1 MFPRHLHTPARI
13 VEVEPYQVLARIYD
27 QVMDHVDYGHWAR
40 YLTRLARLHGV
51 TPRTLLDISC
61 GTGSL
66 CQEFARKGC
75 QVFACDSS
83 LPMLTVAKQK
93 LRHGSGTIHY
103 WCAAMGR
110 VTIRRPV
117 DLIISSYDSMNYLQ
131 SSRDW
136 LAVLNQAY
144 GQLRPEGLFV
154 FDISTLHNSIQLF
167 AHYRHQ
173 ERFSRGSYRRES
185 RFDAATRMQYN
196 FFEIELSDDPD
207 CLYKE
212 KHSQSIR
219 PLAEIEAMIA
229 GTPFT
234 VAGCYA
240 DFTLRPASETADRI
254 HFVLQKKES

>member
-1 MFPRHLHTPARI
+1 MFPRRHHSPARS
-13 VEVEPYQVLARIYD
+13 VEVEPYQALARIYD

-40 YLTRLARLHGV
+40 YLNKLARLHGM
-51 TPRTLLDISC
+51 TPRRLLDISC

-75 QVFACDSS
+75 QVYACDGS
-83 LPMLTVAKQK
+83 LPMLTVAKAKRQQ
-93 LRHGSGTIHY
+93 GSSAIHY
-103 WCAAMGR
+103 WCATMDR
-110 VTIRRPV
+110 VTIRQPV

-136 LAVLNQAY
+136 LAVLNQVY
-144 GQLRPEGLFV
+144 SLLRPDGLFI

-167 AHYRHQ
+167 AHYHHH
-173 ERFSRGSYRRES
+173 ERFPQGSYRRES

-196 FFEIELSDDPD
+196 YFEIELSGDPD

-212 KHSQSIR
+212 KHRQRIR

-229 GTPFT
+229 ATPFT
-234 VAGCYA
+234 LAGGYTN
-240 DFTLRPASETADRI
+240 FSLRPASETADRI